1 MRCTPSGRARNR
13 RTLLISSSSKMLPTE
28 NSIHALTYCVL
39 SYYGYNGI
47 RMTHLMIK
55 IYKCDSKNQWS
66 IR

>member
-1 MRCTPSGRARNR
+1 
-13 RTLLISSSSKMLPTE
+13 MLPTE